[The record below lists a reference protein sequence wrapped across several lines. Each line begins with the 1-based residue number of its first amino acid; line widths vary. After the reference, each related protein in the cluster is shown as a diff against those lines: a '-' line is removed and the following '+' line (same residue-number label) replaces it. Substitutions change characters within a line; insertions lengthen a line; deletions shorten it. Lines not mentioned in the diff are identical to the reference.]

1 VIDDGPLLTWRQ
13 TTNDMNWLEGAWAV
27 FLKDLQLEWRSR
39 FAINMLLLFVAASLM
54 LIVFAVGTEPLS
66 ERILSGLLW
75 IVILFSAAV
84 GLGRTFIS
92 EEEKGTVLLLQL
104 NTRATMV
111 FAGKLLFNLVLML
124 AVNLLAIV
132 VFVVILNMSVADA
145 GLLGTALLLGAVG
158 LSGAVTLLGAIIARA
173 GGHGALLPVLMFPVL
188 VPLLVSVTN
197 ATKAALPA
205 GGGWTAAGESV
216 VALVAFAGVTITAS
230 FLLFDYV
237 WQD

>member
-1 VIDDGPLLTWRQ
+1 
-13 TTNDMNWLEGAWAV
+13 MHWLRGSLAV

-54 LIVFAVGTEPLS
+54 LIAFAVGTEPLS

-104 NTRATMV
+104 NTRGTMV

-124 AVNLLAIV
+124 AVNIV
-132 VFVVILNMSVADA
+132 SVAVFIIILNMPVRDA
-145 GLLGTALLLGAVG
+145 GLLAAAMLLGAIG

-197 ATKAALPA
+197 ATRAALPD
-205 GGGWTAAGESV
+205 GGGWAVAGESV
-216 VALVAFAGVTITAS
+216 VALVAFSGVTITAS